1 MERTK
6 EKTAIEALSEN
17 VLSARFE
24 DLEAR
29 IVENAKNRI
38 IDILGCVIG
47 SANAAGNQGLLNIV
61 RKWGGSREATIM
73 VHGDKVPA
81 GNAAMMNAIM
91 CRSNDFEAMSIVLEG
106 GWIPSH
112 HSGTT
117 VMTALTMG
125 EVYGINGKEL
135 ITAMVAGDDV
145 VSRVLA
151 AGGWDFGLGWDGTM
165 TLPIFGSIPI
175 AGRIMGLNA
184 YQIRQAFGIG
194 LNMIAGAIQSLWDGS
209 AAFKLGQGTSARNG
223 IFAAEL
229 AKEGWTG
236 VEDALQS
243 RFGYYYLYGKGAVE
257 KPEILTQ
264 FLGKRFYVEETFKSH
279 PCGWPNQGPIQ
290 CAMEIV
296 KKVSLKADDV
306 EEVLV
311 RLPAYSLK
319 IYYAKPYVAGD
330 FPQSSGIFSYQFN
343 VATALL
349 NGDVQLEHYTEKAI
363 KDLQLNMLINKTHCV
378 ELPHAGRRS
387 VEVVVKMKDGREF
400 AEHTDIWKGDPL
412 SDPLSKDEIIAK
424 FWRQV
429 DFAQT
434 ISRERAGRILDLV
447 EKLEELDN
455 VQKITELL
463 SRQTEQLR

>member
-1 MERTK
+1 
-6 EKTAIEALSEN
+6 
-17 VLSARFE
+17 
-24 DLEAR
+24 
-29 IVENAKNRI
+29 
-38 IDILGCVIG
+38 
-47 SANAAGNQGLLNIV
+47 
-61 RKWGGSREATIM
+61 M

-91 CRSNDFEAMSIVLEG
+91 CRSYDFEVMSIVLEG
-106 GWIPSH
+106 EWIPSH

-125 EVYGINGKEL
+125 EAYGINGKEL

-184 YQIRQAFGIG
+184 YQVKQAFGIG

-236 VEDALQS
+236 VEDALLS
-243 RFGYYYLYGKGAVE
+243 RFGYYYLYGKGTCE
-257 KPEILTQ
+257 RPEILTQ
-264 FLGKRFYVEETFKSH
+264 SLGKKFYVEETFKSH

-290 CAMEIV
+290 CAMAIARKIV
-296 KKVSLKADDV
+296 IKADDV
-306 EEVLV
+306 NEVLV

-319 IYYAKPYVAGD
+319 VYYAKPYVAGD
-330 FPQSSGIFSYQFN
+330 FPHSSGIFSYQFN

-349 NGDVQLEHYTEKAI
+349 KGDVQPEDYTEKSI
-363 KDLQLNMLINKTHCV
+363 EDSQLNTLINKTKCV
-378 ELPHAGRRS
+378 ELPNAGRRS
-387 VEVVVKMKDGREF
+387 VEVVVRMKDGREF
-400 AEHTDIWKGDPL
+400 SEHTDTWKGDPL

-429 DFAQT
+429 DFSQT
-434 ISRERAGRILDLV
+434 ISKEKAGRILDIV
-447 EKLEELDN
+447 ERLEKLDN
-455 VQKITELL
+455 VQRITELL
-463 SRQTEQLR
+463 VC

>member
-1 MERTK
+1 MGSKE

-17 VLSARFE
+17 VLAVRFE
-24 DLEAR
+24 DIETR
-29 IVENAKNRI
+29 IVENAKDRI

-47 SANAAGNQGLLNIV
+47 GANAAGNQGLLNIV
-61 RKWGGSREATIM
+61 RKWGGAREATIM
-73 VHGDKVPA
+73 VHGDKVPV

-91 CRSNDFEAMSIVLEG
+91 CRSNDFEVMSIVLEG

-125 EVYGINGKEL
+125 EAYEINGKEL
-135 ITAMVAGDDV
+135 VTTMVAGDDV

-175 AGRIMGLNA
+175 AGRIMGLNP
-184 YQIRQAFGIG
+184 YQLRQAFGIG

-236 VEDALQS
+236 VEDTLQS
-243 RFGYYYLYGKGAVE
+243 RFGYYFLYGKGAAE
-257 KPEILTQ
+257 KPEILTR
-264 FLGKRFYVEETFKSH
+264 FLGKKFYVEETFKSH

-290 CAMEIV
+290 CAIEIA
-296 KKVSLKADDV
+296 KKVSIKADDV
-306 EEVLV
+306 EKVLV
-311 RLPAYSLK
+311 RLPEYSLK
-319 IYYAKPYVAGD
+319 IYYAKPYVAGN

-363 KDLQLNMLINKTHCV
+363 RDPHLNALINKTKCV
-378 ELPHAGRRS
+378 ELPGAGRRS
-387 VEVVVKMKDGREF
+387 VEVIVEMKDGRVFSER
-400 AEHTDIWKGDPL
+400 ADIWKGDPL
-412 SDPLSKDEIIAK
+412 SDPLTKDEIIAK

-429 DFAQT
+429 DFSQT
-434 ISRERAGRILDLV
+434 VSKDKAEKILDIV
-447 EKLEELDN
+447 EKLEKLDN
-455 VQKITELL
+455 VKYITELL
-463 SRQTEQLR
+463 S